1 MAIDP
6 APTGAMRMSAVRVAA
21 ENVTLQVPIFVQKDR
36 KANSW
41 SSMLFGAAF
50 DPPRREFRSLLQDV
64 SFEANEGDRV
74 AILGRNGA
82 GKSTLLRV
90 LNGVFEP
97 NRGRV
102 VIEGSCQALLN
113 ISLGF
118 SPDATVRENIF
129 LRGTA
134 MGMKTVVLRELID
147 SILDFAELNV
157 KAGHRLRTLSSGQR
171 MRLGFSIST
180 AVQHDIMLM
189 DEWVGAGD
197 SDFMAKAKE
206 RMHSR
211 VGGSKIVVLA
221 SHSVGLLRDVC
232 NKGIVL
238 EGGRLVY
245 SGDIGDAL
253 KEYQVVLAMAR
264 RAGLNAASENT
275 DEHDARTETHG
286 SVEDVVLSDG
296 RVLVKGWALKGFV
309 RAPAGLALQVG
320 DFRVPASSIEW
331 VPRRDVQKHFG
342 LYDPNCGYRAVFAVP
357 GLASLDDF
365 GVPRMFGGDS
375 ELDLDGPF
383 RVAPALAARFRSK
396 APDRDGDA

>member
-1 MAIDP
+1 MDV
-6 APTGAMRMSAVRVAA
+6 SVKA
-21 ENVTLQVPIFVQKDR
+21 ENVTLQVPIFVQRDR
-36 KANSW
+36 KATSW
-41 SSMLFGAAF
+41 SQMLFGAAF
-50 DPPRREFRSLLQDV
+50 DPPKRELRSLLQDV
-64 SFEANEGDRV
+64 SFEAVEGDRI

-97 NRGRV
+97 THGRV
-102 VIEGSCQALLN
+102 TIQGSCQALLN

-118 SPDATVRENIF
+118 SVDATVRENIF

-134 MGMKTVVLRELID
+134 MGMKTVVLRELVE
-147 SILDFAELNV
+147 SILDFAGLQE

-197 SDFMAKAKE
+197 SEFMGKAKE

-245 SGDIGDAL
+245 AGEISDAL
-253 KEYQVVLAMAR
+253 KEYQQVLVAAR
-264 RAGLNAASENT
+264 HAGLPEEAEG
-275 DEHDARTETHG
+275 HDARTETTG
-286 SVEDVVLSDG
+286 SVEDLVLRDG
-296 RVLVKGWALKGFV
+296 QIHVKGWALKGFV
-309 RAPAGLALQVG
+309 RPPEGLSLEIG
-320 DFRVPASSIEW
+320 EMRVPATSIEW
-331 VPRRDVQKHFG
+331 YRRPDVQRHFG
-342 LYDPNCGYRAVFAVP
+342 LYDPNCGYRAVFPAP
-357 GLASLDDF
+357 GLASLEGF
-365 GVPRMFGGDS
+365 GAPRMFGGDA
-375 ELDLDGPF
+375 EPDFDGPF
-383 RVAPALAARFRSK
+383 RVAPALAGRFRTTPEQETPGT
-396 APDRDGDA
+396 A